1 MERTN
6 KLINIIWRVAAYIYD
21 LISAIVKLICR
32 VISYYEKITKED
44 EIEESKVVS
53 ILLSQEKISEHEGD
67 KLDLIKLEYD
77 CNNGEDNDG
86 VMLITMGMIPN
97 NDEMRKIRS
106 LRINILTFVNNTEDE
121 WTLSRNNIKEIQSKF
136 KKQIMDILQQSGLDK
151 KRLQNFYR
159 NVNVKIREIRMN
171 KFKRVGIV
179 IVKISEDDY
188 NNKRAPIYALNKH
201 IIEVIEKNDRRA
213 IKAIVNRKHPRVNTL
228 TGLVNNMNVRMIS
241 DLNKIYSISMI
252 NYVVMSAL
260 TLLSKSNRDDVV
272 IITIELENNGLLAK
286 AVNDAIELYSI
297 KQATKKQIVK
307 LGVLNKYTAVDMVG

>member
-6 KLINIIWRVAAYIYD
+6 KLLSVIWRVTMYIYD
-21 LISAIVKLICR
+21 LIDAMARLICK
-32 VISYYEKITKED
+32 VISYYKKVTKED
-44 EIEESKVVS
+44 EVEESKVVS

-67 KLDLIKLEYD
+67 KLDLMKLEYD
-77 CNNGEDNDG
+77 CNTGEGDDEI
-86 VMLITMGMIPN
+86 MHITMGMIPN
-97 NDEMRKIRS
+97 NDDMRKIRS
-106 LRINILTFVNNTEDE
+106 LRINILTFVNNKEDE
-121 WTLSRNNIKEIQSKF
+121 WTLSRNNMKEIQTKF
-136 KKQIMDILQQSGLDK
+136 KKQIIDVLQQSGLDK
-151 KRLQNFYR
+151 KRMQNFHR
-159 NVNVKIREIRMN
+159 NIKIKIREIRMN

-179 IVKISEDDY
+179 VVKISEDDH

-201 IIEVIEKNDRRA
+201 IAEIIEQNDRRT

-241 DLNKIYSISMI
+241 DLNKIYNVSMI

-272 IITIELENNGLLAK
+272 IITIEMESNGLLAK
-286 AVNDAIELYSI
+286 AINDAIELYSI

-307 LGVLNKYTAVDMVG
+307 LGVLNKYTAVDIVN